1 MTGFVKA
8 MRTEEADFL
17 DKYPI
22 ANHVL
27 NVIARRARRT
37 PCKMS
42 GLEVGEC
49 FIGHKGLGITEQQYR
64 TAKKQLGSWGLV
76 EFKRGKRATDVGTV
90 AKLLNSK
97 VYDINET
104 EGNGRTTEEQ
114 RKNNGKVTTNKECKK
129 ERKKEDSNAVAQ
141 SLLSFLNEVSGK
153 SFKVTTKPN
162 IAMVNGLL
170 SDGYSEDDIK
180 LVCRFKNWQW
190 KNDENMREYIRPAT
204 LFAKKNFDGYLQA
217 AKDEQARHC
226 GTSKPVVEESE
237 HDKAQRQL
245 EAEAQMRRD
254 LGLE

>member
-1 MTGFVKA
+1 MAGFVKA

-114 RKNNGKVTTNKECKK
+114 RKDNGKVTTNKECNKEKNDKK
-129 ERKKEDSNAVAQ
+129 EIRQQQFEVFWNSYNKKTDKTKCLSKFEKMSDSDVKDILNSVGKYVQSTPDVKFRKNPLTWLNGRCWEDES
-141 SLLSFLNEVSGK
+141 VSQDNNNYELPA
-153 SFKVTTKPN
+153 F
-162 IAMVNGLL
+162 
-170 SDGYSEDDIK
+170 
-180 LVCRFKNWQW
+180 
-190 KNDENMREYIRPAT
+190 MRGVR
-204 LFAKKNFDGYLQA
+204 
-217 AKDEQARHC
+217 
-226 GTSKPVVEESE
+226 
-237 HDKAQRQL
+237 
-245 EAEAQMRRD
+245 
-254 LGLE
+254 